1 MCASIQH
8 TRTRLENALQKTI
21 EIYIGKALSSVR
33 VWWDGQKGRPAAQ
46 AVGVWRPYLS
56 EERSVELDD
65 VGTVTA
71 PHHHIQVHQQLL
83 LLLLVHRGP
92 DPLRNQHKRPVR
104 TGSSEEPTQ
113 ETGEDRGTL
122 RNSEEPTQMIKRAY
136 NQSCRRGWANNKFFF
151 IVIQIYGLGRLLT
164 MKNRL

>member
-1 MCASIQH
+1 MHIQQSPCQRRSGKITVLENVCDCEYNLASIQH

-71 PHHHIQVHQQLL
+71 PHHHVQVHQQLL

-104 TGSSEEPTQ
+104 TG
-113 ETGEDRGTL
+113 EDWGTL
-122 RNSEEPTQMIKRAY
+122 RNSEE
-136 NQSCRRGWANNKFFF
+136 RR
-151 IVIQIYGLGRLLT
+151 
-164 MKNRL
+164 